1 MWRNL
6 PAATEHRRVAP
17 AVSSVN
23 CVIGSSTLACDK
35 SALRN
40 LQICTVCGAVVGYD
54 TGLFT
59 LMCSDQTRVWFG
71 LDS

>member
-1 MWRNL
+1 MSGDRSGDAVVSRRQKGSPCIPSEEKNL
-6 PAATEHRRVAP
+6 
-17 AVSSVN
+17 
-23 CVIGSSTLACDK
+23 K
-35 SALRN
+35 SERESLRN